1 VRDGALSEANEQ
13 ALRQSGPR
21 GLALAAAVARTAP
34 AGIAA
39 AAAGGPPARAPAA
52 SIGPPSEPGMGA
64 LFPLLLVATAGAAL
78 AFALSRRR
86 RRPAR

>member
-1 VRDGALSEANEQ
+1 
-13 ALRQSGPR
+13 
-21 GLALAAAVARTAP
+21 
-34 AGIAA
+34 
-39 AAAGGPPARAPAA
+39 
-52 SIGPPSEPGMGA
+52 MGA